1 MGEEPANT
9 CTSGVDA
16 GWGFLKQVM
25 HALQRLGALILPPQH
40 WPCLTAAA
48 ATQARPRKTA

>member
-9 CTSGVDA
+9 RTSGVDV
-16 GWGFLKQVM
+16 GWGFLKEVM
-25 HALQRLGALILPPQH
+25 HAPQRLGALILPPQH

-48 ATQARPRKTA
+48 ATQTRPRKTA